1 MANVL
6 TSCDHPQ
13 NEKLPHKIFNKHD
26 DLVNDKAFP
35 ALPLKA
41 TTTIVYIRE
50 NLERRQNLFYNK
62 KGRDFFLLLLVL
74 LLPMNHLRVEE

>member
-26 DLVNDKAFP
+26 DLVNDKALP

-41 TTTIVYIRE
+41 TDAIRKSRE
-50 NLERRQNLFYNK
+50 AKRIWWYNK
-62 KGRDFFLLLLVL
+62 KARFFSPFCF
-74 LLPMNHLRVEE
+74 PMNHLRVEE